1 MQQCRAGHISEEFRE
16 KQAEMIVSQW
26 ATNMLRTH
34 CAGCPTV
41 WQYASAD
48 AKRSNLQWVESVQQQ
63 GFMCTE
69 KAAICMYV
77 NREED
82 LVL

>member
-26 ATNMLRTH
+26 ATNMLSAVS
-34 CAGCPTV
+34 CA
-41 WQYASAD
+41 AAD